1 MAKSFNDNKF
11 KQMSLGDHLEELR
24 VRLILAI
31 LGLVVGLVICLFF
44 GDIFLT
50 IITRPYEEAM
60 QQTQHEPVLI
70 AIQPA
75 EKFLVYLKT
84 SLLFG
89 LLISS
94 PWVFYQLWAFISAG
108 LYSEEKKYIRFIVP
122 ISAVLFVAGAAFLI
136 KVIAPVTMLFFIGF
150 DPGVDF
156 VKDSWTLQNYVSF
169 VVSLTIVFGLAFQ
182 LPIAIVCVEK
192 LGIISLAALKNSR
205 KYVVLL
211 IAIVA
216 ALATPPDV
224 VSQVALILPL
234 YALFEIS
241 IFVCWFTRPM
251 AKIKQT
257 DS

>member
-1 MAKSFNDNKF
+1 MAKNFEDVNF

-24 VRLILAI
+24 LRLILAI

-44 GDIFLT
+44 GDFFLA
-50 IITRPYEEAM
+50 IITAPYKSAM
-60 QQTQHEPVLI
+60 LKAQLEPVLLT
-70 AIQPA
+70 IQPA

-108 LYSEEKKYIRFIVP
+108 LYTHEKKYIRFIVP
-122 ISAVLFVAGAAFLI
+122 LSAILFIAGAVFLI
-136 KVIAPVTMLFFIGF
+136 KVIAPITMMFFIKF

-156 VKDSWTLQNYVSF
+156 VIDSWTLRNYVSL

-182 LPIAIVCVEK
+182 LPIIIICAEK
-192 LGIISLAALKNSR
+192 LGIISLTALNNSR
-205 KYVVLL
+205 KYVILL

-216 ALATPPDV
+216 AIATPPDV

-241 IFVCWFTRPM
+241 VFICRLTGRT
-251 AKIKQT
+251 AKSK
-257 DS
+257 